1 MSFHSRR
8 PLIVAGPG
16 QIEFSA
22 MTRQIP
28 VLPVP
33 GNSRLNPGS
42 SSGDLSWPW
51 LVAATVVR
59 QRQPALEDMAAAQA
73 AHGPAE
79 AADASAS
86 DSDDSDSDVLI
97 GSVLRGN
104 GNRNDGTPGTETLT
118 QNQSFNGDSN
128 EPHEAAAESMTMAS
142 ESQSKA
148 HPAPVRVRCRCVQ
161 HARSRLGCQLNASTA
176 GSATRCC
183 RS

>member
-1 MSFHSRR
+1 
-8 PLIVAGPG
+8 
-16 QIEFSA
+16 
-22 MTRQIP
+22 MTRQI
-28 VLPVP
+28 P

-51 LVAATVVR
+51 PVAATVVR
-59 QRQPALEDMAAAQA
+59 QRQPALEAMAA

-104 GNRNDGTPGTETLT
+104 GNRNDGTPGTGTLT

-128 EPHEAAAESMTMAS
+128 EPREAAAESMTMAS
-142 ESQSKA
+142 
-148 HPAPVRVRCRCVQ
+148 
-161 HARSRLGCQLNASTA
+161 LGMFALLQRFL
-176 GSATRCC
+176 
-183 RS
+183 